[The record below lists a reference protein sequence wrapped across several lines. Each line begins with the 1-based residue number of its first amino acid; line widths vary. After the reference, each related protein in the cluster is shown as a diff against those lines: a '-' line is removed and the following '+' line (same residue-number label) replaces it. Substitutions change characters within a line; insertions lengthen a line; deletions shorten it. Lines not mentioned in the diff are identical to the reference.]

1 MKKIIVFCLLMF
13 GCFVLFQ
20 NNFIL
25 VGADELT
32 DNINNQLENID
43 LSGLES
49 YFNNVKGLPEGID
62 FFTYLIGLLNGTFN
76 VDFNSFTTYF
86 VNVFMSDVKDIMP
99 MFISLFAIAVFC
111 GVVQNLRSS
120 FLSESIGDLIL
131 FVCLLSIILILS
143 THIITLIKDV
153 EIIIKNIAN
162 LTEIMSPIIITLM
175 LASGGKVS
183 ASVYKP
189 SVTFLSNGVI
199 DIFLFAI
206 IPLVGLFTVFNTVTS
221 FSNTIRLTKFSELTV
236 STIKWIIGLTVTV
249 FGVFLSV
256 QGITS
261 ATFDGISIKA
271 TKYAISNSVPLVG
284 GLLKDGFDM
293 VIAGSVLIK
302 NAVGIMSLIALLFTL
317 LNPVLYLWAFS
328 FLLKVVSAITEPITD
343 VRISSFF
350 MSMSKTVTY
359 LTVILLAVGLM
370 FFITIMLLIMS
381 ANAFL

>member
-1 MKKIIVFCLLMF
+1 M
-13 GCFVLFQ
+13 
-20 NNFIL
+20 
-25 VGADELT
+25 
-32 DNINNQLENID
+32 
-43 LSGLES
+43 
-49 YFNNVKGLPEGID
+49 
-62 FFTYLIGLLNGTFN
+62 
-76 VDFNSFTTYF
+76 
-86 VNVFMSDVKDIMP
+86 
-99 MFISLFAIAVFC
+99 
-111 GVVQNLRSS
+111 
-120 FLSESIGDLIL
+120 
-131 FVCLLSIILILS
+131 
-143 THIITLIKDV
+143 
-153 EIIIKNIAN
+153 
-162 LTEIMSPIIITLM
+162 
-175 LASGGKVS
+175 
-183 ASVYKP
+183 
-189 SVTFLSNGVI
+189 
-199 DIFLFAI
+199 
-206 IPLVGLFTVFNTVTS
+206 TS

-236 STIKWIIGLTVTV
+236 STIKLIIGLTVTV